1 MYTSIKMVIPILP
14 HFLKNAM
21 FIFWRICRQS
31 ICVPNATST
40 PPSGSPQR
48 INCEAVTA
56 GTVFFPLETLHR
68 KSGLQFAVL
77 TRSAGVL
84 PGDVVSLYF
93 GCVRLNYPA
102 YLAGSILGHA
112 PGMAAATILGRQVSD
127 PGEPGFWA
135 AMGCGVAV
143 ALFSFLACGRV
154 VRNHKTAPA
163 PEEYKNE
170 T

>member
-21 FIFWRICRQS
+21 FIFWRICRRS
-31 ICVPNATST
+31 IYVPNATST
-40 PPSGSPQR
+40 PPGGSPQR

-77 TRSAGVL
+77 TRSAGIL

-112 PGMAAATILGRQVSD
+112 PGWLPPRSWADRYPTQGRRAFGGHGLRRCRGALLL
-127 PGEPGFWA
+127 PGLRAG
-135 AMGCGVAV
+135 G
-143 ALFSFLACGRV
+143 
-154 VRNHKTAPA
+154 
-163 PEEYKNE
+163 EES
-170 T
+170 